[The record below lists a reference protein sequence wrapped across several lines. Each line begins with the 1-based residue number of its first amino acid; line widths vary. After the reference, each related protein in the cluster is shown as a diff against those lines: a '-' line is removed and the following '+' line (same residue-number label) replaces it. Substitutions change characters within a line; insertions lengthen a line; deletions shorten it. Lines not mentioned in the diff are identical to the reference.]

1 MGTKEYVE
9 DCLHKISNFVC
20 LRWLLDV
27 KFYGGCGMLYPSAP
41 FEQHGAIFC
50 LLQVLLRLR
59 ARSRKETKLID
70 MEGEATCAASPIMSI
85 EVWTL
90 KISLAI

>member
-1 MGTKEYVE
+1 MKGVHDIVCMGTKEYVE

-41 FEQHGAIFC
+41 FEQNY
-50 LLQVLLRLR
+50 
-59 ARSRKETKLID
+59 
-70 MEGEATCAASPIMSI
+70 
-85 EVWTL
+85 
-90 KISLAI
+90 